1 MEQPTSATSKQ
12 MQAILPEPTSFTVLA
27 EPLLQQHQT
36 YPQQQGILQQIL
48 NHTMK
53 GSKST
58 MAPQTVCSS
67 EEH

>member
-1 MEQPTSATSKQ
+1 
-12 MQAILPEPTSFTVLA
+12 
-27 EPLLQQHQT
+27 
-36 YPQQQGILQQIL
+36 L

-67 EEH
+67 EEHWY

>member
-1 MEQPTSATSKQ
+1 MEQSTLATSKK
-12 MQAILPEPTSFTVLA
+12 MQAILREPTSFTSLA

-58 MAPQTVCSS
+58 MAAQTVHSS

>member
-1 MEQPTSATSKQ
+1 MEQPTLATSKQ
-12 MQAILPEPTSFTVLA
+12 MQAIFQEPTSFTALA
-27 EPLLQQHQT
+27 KPLLQEHQT

-58 MAPQTVCSS
+58 MAPQTVHSS